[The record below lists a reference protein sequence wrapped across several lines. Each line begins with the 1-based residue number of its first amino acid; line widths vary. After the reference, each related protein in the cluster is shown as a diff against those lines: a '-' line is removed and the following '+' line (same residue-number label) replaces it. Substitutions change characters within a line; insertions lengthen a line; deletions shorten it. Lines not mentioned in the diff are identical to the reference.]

1 MNISIEQQLKVILSK
16 SLDEASKEEIYIALL
31 NFTKKQLQ
39 QMERNSG
46 DRKLYYISAEF
57 LVGKLLSNNLI
68 NLGIFEEV
76 RDVLKNHGHNLTEIE
91 EMEMEPSLGNGGL
104 GRLAACF
111 LDSIATL
118 GLHGD
123 GVGLNYHDGL
133 FMQKFKDNKQREEK
147 NPWITDE
154 SWLTRTDVSF
164 EVPFKDFTLMC
175 RGTTVAVI
183 SFICSIWTVWMS
195 QSFTMVSSL
204 IKMISKRISHC
215 SSIRMTAMRREN
227 FCDYISSIL
236 W

>member
-1 MNISIEQQLKVILSK
+1 MNISIEQQLKVILGK

-111 LDSIATL
+111 WILLLRWD
-118 GLHGD
+118 
-123 GVGLNYHDGL
+123 
-133 FMQKFKDNKQREEK
+133 FME
-147 NPWITDE
+147 
-154 SWLTRTDVSF
+154 
-164 EVPFKDFTLMC
+164 
-175 RGTTVAVI
+175 
-183 SFICSIWTVWMS
+183 
-195 QSFTMVSSL
+195 MV
-204 IKMISKRISHC
+204 
-215 SSIRMTAMRREN
+215 
-227 FCDYISSIL
+227 
-236 W
+236 

>member
-118 GLHGD
+118 GLHGEI
-123 GVGLNYHDGL
+123 GRAHV
-133 FMQKFKDNKQREEK
+133 
-147 NPWITDE
+147 
-154 SWLTRTDVSF
+154 
-164 EVPFKDFTLMC
+164 
-175 RGTTVAVI
+175 
-183 SFICSIWTVWMS
+183 
-195 QSFTMVSSL
+195 
-204 IKMISKRISHC
+204 
-215 SSIRMTAMRREN
+215 
-227 FCDYISSIL
+227 
-236 W
+236 

>member
-1 MNISIEQQLKVILSK
+1 MK
-16 SLDEASKEEIYIALL
+16 
-31 NFTKKQLQ
+31 
-39 QMERNSG
+39 RNSG

-123 GVGLNYHDGL
+123 GV
-133 FMQKFKDNKQREEK
+133 
-147 NPWITDE
+147 
-154 SWLTRTDVSF
+154 
-164 EVPFKDFTLMC
+164 
-175 RGTTVAVI
+175 
-183 SFICSIWTVWMS
+183 
-195 QSFTMVSSL
+195 SL
-204 IKMISKRISHC
+204 PKSK
-215 SSIRMTAMRREN
+215 
-227 FCDYISSIL
+227 L
-236 W
+236 P

>member
-76 RDVLKNHGHNLTEIE
+76 RDVLENHGHNLTEIE

-111 LDSIATL
+111 
-118 GLHGD
+118 
-123 GVGLNYHDGL
+123 
-133 FMQKFKDNKQREEK
+133 ME
-147 NPWITDE
+147 
-154 SWLTRTDVSF
+154 
-164 EVPFKDFTLMC
+164 
-175 RGTTVAVI
+175 
-183 SFICSIWTVWMS
+183 
-195 QSFTMVSSL
+195 MV
-204 IKMISKRISHC
+204 
-215 SSIRMTAMRREN
+215 
-227 FCDYISSIL
+227 
-236 W
+236 